1 MWWRFWWVFHER
13 MMAVRILGRGLFSR
27 RAYSQV
33 VAAAEPNSSHFQA
46 CLQASLLHTQ
56 ACLRRMKG
64 PHYCQDNYTDMSCR
78 SQYHSG
84 RLHSAGDVRSTGGGE
99 DAEIVTPRLLAMLEE
114 VCAGNRTSLAEAIT
128 LGKGHTHHTNHA
140 PSAEI

>member
-1 MWWRFWWVFHER
+1 
-13 MMAVRILGRGLFSR
+13 MAVRILGRGLFSR

-33 VAAAEPNSSHFQA
+33 VAAAESNSSHFQA

-56 ACLRRMKG
+56 ACLQTIWRMKG
-64 PHYCQDNYTDMSCR
+64 PHCCQDNYTDMSCR

-84 RLHSAGDVRSTGGGE
+84 CLNSAGDVRSTGGGE
-99 DAEIVTPRLLAMLEE
+99 EAEIITPRLLAMLEE